1 MGTNKNAIKINRG
14 IAVSLIL
21 LTIPVTILLSWD
33 GEKQEQKYRE
43 KFKAVLQEVVT
54 ICAKPQDERYI
65 LGKDIDCTIE
75 QLEILIPQQ
84 INIE

>member
-33 GEKQEQKYRE
+33 GEKQEQKYME
-43 KFKAVLQEVVT
+43 KFKAVLQEVTTTCTKKEEV
-54 ICAKPQDERYI
+54 RYI
-65 LGKDIDCTIE
+65 QGKDIDCTIE
-75 QLEILIPQQ
+75 QLAILTPQ
-84 INIE
+84 